1 MLCISDAPYALK
13 LLYGGV
19 ASDMDLINR
28 WFFDFMTFCQKNY
41 TEAQWHNIVAKSSVG
56 YEELLKVFSGNVKR
70 ILPIMLKNITIKRRV
85 LMRSI
90 SKFVLVVS
98 LSFLF
103 SSQVMADEEITENSY
118 FSKAG
123 LKLLSGIANVATG
136 WVELPKNIHLT
147 GQKDTPASG
156 LTIVT
161 LGVLQGA
168 WYTINR
174 TGCGVLDLVTFMI
187 PTNPLVDPIFV
198 WNDFLRETEFKGYQ
212 MN

>member
-1 MLCISDAPYALK
+1 
-13 LLYGGV
+13 
-19 ASDMDLINR
+19 
-28 WFFDFMTFCQKNY
+28 
-41 TEAQWHNIVAKSSVG
+41 
-56 YEELLKVFSGNVKR
+56 
-70 ILPIMLKNITIKRRV
+70 
-85 LMRSI
+85 MRSI
-90 SKFVLVVS
+90 SKFALVVS

-103 SSQVMADEEITENSY
+103 SSQVMADKEIIENSY

-161 LGVLQGA
+161 LGVFQGA

-174 TGCGVLDLVTFMI
+174 TGCGVVDLVTFMI

-198 WNDFLRETEFKGYQ
+198 WNDFLRETEFNGYQ